1 MLNARP
7 FSILM
12 LAASLIA
19 GSVPAFAEDQ
29 PITFEFTDVG
39 DPVDPTG
46 LFTDEELAEGG
57 SDVQPSISYAT
68 FRVDG
73 GRVDLAILAD
83 KWCGTQE
90 CPYRFRL
97 TTDSGMVL
105 NSFSGDAYGMV
116 CQGMD
121 SMTFDP
127 IDLTITACGFEID
140 LKAAR

>member
-29 PITFEFTDVG
+29 PISFQFTDVG

-46 LFTDEELAEGG
+46 LFTDEELVEGG
-57 SDVQPSISYAT
+57 SDVQPSIWYAT
-68 FRVDG
+68 FPVDG
-73 GRVDLAILAD
+73 GEVDFAILVD
-83 KWCGTQE
+83 KWCGAHE

-97 TTDSGMVL
+97 TTDSGMTL
-105 NSFSGDAYGMV
+105 HSSSGDAYGMV
-116 CQGMD
+116 CQDTD
-121 SMTFDP
+121 SMTVDP
-127 IDLTITACGFEID
+127 IDLTITACGSVID